1 MPQAIVAPR
10 NAGAPGF
17 RRWLRFGGGWCRGR
31 DPEPDRANALLAT
44 RKAIGQPSCD
54 LINTDTHSFDPPKLL
69 PPSTPDIEIVLINPQ
84 RLKPHP
90 RNPFLYGEREDIS
103 ELVEQIQVSGWIRP
117 LLVTPKHVII
127 SGHRRWRAA
136 LELGLEQV
144 RVEVRK
150 FANQTAQ
157 LEALLLENAARPKTR
172 EQLVREANA
181 WKEVV
186 AAKAKRRQKAGV
198 RLDDEELVKIFAE
211 GSRGNTRDL
220 VAAKV
225 GLGSGM
231 TYAKA
236 AKVVNQIDRAI
247 SEDDLETAS
256 AWRKILNTQSI
267 SAAYQL
273 LLLPAKKREDILEL
287 IAIGEAETTKEAQF
301 ILEAASSDDERIF
314 VAGDL
319 AIINIDKVDVMS
331 AKETQWNGCWG
342 VIEDVLPG
350 GIVTLNLGNQTLRLC
365 QRDLELIAESPEDFQ
380 DAVSRVLRLRDC
392 PLSEVEVA
400 IIDVLQRQLKFS
412 NRDLS
417 YLEQIEQFYC

>member
-1 MPQAIVAPR
+1 M
-10 NAGAPGF
+10 
-17 RRWLRFGGGWCRGR
+17 
-31 DPEPDRANALLAT
+31 LL
-44 RKAIGQPSCD
+44 S
-54 LINTDTHSFDPPKLL
+54 
-69 PPSTPDIEIVLINPQ
+69 STPDIEIVPIDPK

-90 RNPFLYGEREDIS
+90 RNPFLYGEDEDIW

-117 LLVTPKHVII
+117 LLVTPKHIII

-150 FANQTAQ
+150 FPNQTAQ

-198 RLDDEELVKIFAE
+198 RLDDEELMKIFSE
-211 GSRGNTRDL
+211 GSRGNTRDI
-220 VAAKV
+220 VASKV

-236 AKVVNQIDRAI
+236 AKVVKQIDRAV
-247 SEDDLETAS
+247 SEDDLEIAS

-273 LLLPAKKREDILEL
+273 LLLPVKKREDILEL
-287 IAIGEAETTKEAQF
+287 IANGEAETTKEAQF
-301 ILEAASSDDERIF
+301 ILEAANSDDDRIF

-319 AIINIDKVDVMS
+319 AIINIEKPNLMS

-342 VIEDVLPG
+342 VIEEVLPG
-350 GIVTLNLGNQTLRLC
+350 RIVTLNLGKETLRLC
-365 QRDLELIAESPEDFQ
+365 QRDLELIEESTEEFQ
-380 DAVSRVLRLRDC
+380 EAVKRVLQLREC
-392 PLSEVEVA
+392 PLAEVEVA
-400 IIDVLQRQLKFS
+400 MLDVLQRQLELGDRHLF
-412 NRDLS
+412 
-417 YLEQIEQFYC
+417 YLEHIEQFYSY

>member
-1 MPQAIVAPR
+1 M
-10 NAGAPGF
+10 
-17 RRWLRFGGGWCRGR
+17 L
-31 DPEPDRANALLAT
+31 
-44 RKAIGQPSCD
+44 PS
-54 LINTDTHSFDPPKLL
+54 
-69 PPSTPDIEIVLINPQ
+69 STPDIEIVLINPK

-90 RNPFLYGEREDIS
+90 RNPFLYGEEEDIS

-150 FANQTAQ
+150 FPNQTAQ

-198 RLDDEELVKIFAE
+198 RLDDEDLLKIFSE
-211 GSRGNTRDL
+211 GSRGNTRDI
-220 VAAKV
+220 VASKV

-236 AKVVNQIDRAI
+236 AKIVKQIDRAI
-247 SEDDLETAS
+247 SEDDLEIAS
-256 AWRKILNTQSI
+256 AWRKILNNQSI

-273 LLLPAKKREDILEL
+273 LSCPQKERLAILEL
-287 IAIGEAETTKEAQF
+287 IASGEAETTKEAQF
-301 ILEAASSDDERIF
+301 ILEAANSDDDRIF

-319 AIINIDKVDVMS
+319 AILNIEKANLISV
-331 AKETQWNGCWG
+331 KETQWNGCWG
-342 VIEDVLPG
+342 VIEEVLPG
-350 GIVTLNLGNQTLRLC
+350 GIVSLDFGKETLRFC
-365 QRDLELIAESPEDFQ
+365 QRDVELIEESTEEFIDL
-380 DAVSRVLRLRDC
+380 VNRVLQLREC

-400 IIDVLQRQLKFS
+400 ILNVLQKQLEFS
-412 NRDLS
+412 DRDLS
-417 YLEQIEQFYC
+417 YLEQIEQFYTY